1 MAKAGKAP
9 KMANPKM
16 ISSGQPSSK
25 KIPVKASHPF
35 VKKGS

>member
-16 ISSGQPSSK
+16 ISSGQPSNK
-25 KIPVKASHPF
+25 KPKPMMTHGQ
-35 VKKGS
+35 KKVV

>member
-1 MAKAGKAP
+1 MKAPKAP
-9 KMANPKM
+9 KMAKATM
-16 ISSGQPSSK
+16 IKNQPANK